1 MKLAHKNESTRH
13 DKLPRQ
19 VQCNVNCLERDLT
32 MPVFRTN
39 LHSYKIAKSQN
50 IIIIIAN
57 GKILGLGLCPVGV
70 TQEQL
75 HASIYIKS
83 NL

>member
-1 MKLAHKNESTRH
+1 
-13 DKLPRQ
+13 
-19 VQCNVNCLERDLT
+19 